1 MATIL
6 FYLTDVE
13 EGGETI
19 FPLEGRYGVDLL
31 KMTGFNYKSCAT
43 GFKVSRIPLLAVCQS
58 ADTKQQ
64 ASKPGY
70 LLMAVIQN
78 CLCLHEN
85 A

>member
-43 GFKVSRIPLLAVCQS
+43 GFKVSRIPLLGLRSANQQTQS
-58 ADTKQQ
+58 NRPASQDTR
-64 ASKPGY
+64 
-70 LLMAVIQN
+70 
-78 CLCLHEN
+78 
-85 A
+85 